1 VRPKAIAH
9 HSAAPP
15 SLPAASKRVRVLI
28 HECEPHLR
36 ALERAQESIE
46 KASARAEGGSGRAA
60 KSLFAAHD
68 QFLQAKYDVWQR
80 LGRLDAER
88 IGGALSPAEGALV
101 QVALARLGA
110 CIGAVRG
117 LLY

>member
-1 VRPKAIAH
+1 VRSKAIAR

-15 SLPAASKRVRVLI
+15 SAAAASKRVRVLV

-36 ALERAQESIE
+36 ALERAYAAIE
-46 KASARAEGGSGRAA
+46 KASAESGSGRAA
-60 KSLFAAHD
+60 ERLFAAHD
-68 QFLQAKYDVWQR
+68 QFLQAKYEVWQR

-88 IGGALSPAEGALV
+88 IGGALSPADGAQL

-110 CIGAVRG
+110 CVGAVRG